1 MKNQGFNNSET
12 QQKKIRVGIIGA
24 GNIAKYA
31 HLPSLKHLPDYE
43 VTAIQSRGKHAAE
56 EAANQFGI
64 KYIVDT
70 VDELVNHPEV
80 DLVAVITPGYKH
92 DEGIRAA
99 ISAKKDVYSEWP
111 FTTSTKNAQ
120 ELVKLAKE
128 AGINTVIGLQ
138 RRTAPVSR
146 YMDDLIKEGY
156 IGNVRSVRVHVSDDN
171 FGSVRPEHLRW
182 SIPAENFND
191 VIVIFGAHFLDS
203 IFNTF
208 GWPLSFSSDL
218 LSRYKKIE
226 IKETG
231 ELLPNTTPDELVL
244 SGRLRNDAVISVHI
258 EGGKRN
264 GKGVQIDIT
273 GDKGDLKLTNKYV
286 FGGIGQDYILQGAQ
300 GEDQP
305 LRVLTV
311 PESYIW
317 LKSDEMGTGPLE
329 LGHEYAAYAKDLKE
343 GTSYHTT
350 FDDALKMH
358 HFFDLL
364 NESSE
369 KGIRVNMK

>member
-1 MKNQGFNNSET
+1 MGNQNFNDSKT
-12 QQKKIRVGIIGA
+12 HKKIRVGIIGA
-24 GNIAKYA
+24 GNIAKFA
-31 HLPSLKHLPDYE
+31 HLPSLKLLTDYE
-43 VTAIQSRGKHAAE
+43 VTAIQSRRKEAAE
-56 EAANQFGI
+56 EAANLFGI
-64 KYIVDT
+64 KYVVNT
-70 VDELVNHPEV
+70 VDELANHPEV
-80 DLVAVITPGYKH
+80 DLVAVITPGYQH

-99 ISAKKDVYSEWP
+99 IAAKKDVYAEWP

-120 ELVKLAKE
+120 ELVNLAKE

-156 IGNVRSVRVHVSDDN
+156 VGNVRSVRVHVSDDN
-171 FGSVRPEHLRW
+171 FGPVRSQRLRW

-191 VIVIFGAHFLDS
+191 GIVIFGAHFLES

-208 GWPLSFSSDL
+208 GWPVSFSSDL
-218 LSRYKKIE
+218 LSRYKEIE

-231 ELLPNTTPDELVL
+231 ELIPNKTPDELVL
-244 SGRLRNDAVISVHI
+244 SGRLRDNAVISVHV

-286 FGGIGQDYILQGAQ
+286 FGGIGQDYKLEGSQ

-305 LRVLTV
+305 LQVLTV

-317 LKSDEMGTGPLE
+317 LKSDKMGTGPLE

-358 HFFDLL
+358 QFFDLL

-369 KGIRVNMK
+369 KGVRVYVK

>member
-1 MKNQGFNNSET
+1 MGKQDFTDSKAH
-12 QQKKIRVGIIGA
+12 KKIRVGIIGA

-31 HLPSLKHLPDYE
+31 HLPSLKLLPDYE
-43 VTAIQSRGKHAAE
+43 VTAIQSRRKDEAE

-64 KYIVDT
+64 KYVVNT

-80 DLVAVITPGYKH
+80 DLVSVITPGYQH

-99 ISAKKDVYSEWP
+99 ITAKKDIYSEWP
-111 FTTSTKNAQ
+111 FTTNTKNAQ
-120 ELVKLAKE
+120 ELVNLAKE

-138 RRTAPVSR
+138 RRTAPVTR
-146 YMDDLIKEGY
+146 YMDDLIKAGY
-156 IGNVRSVRVHVSDDN
+156 VGNVRSVRVHVSDDN
-171 FGSVRPEHLRW
+171 FGPVRPQRLSW

-191 VIVIFGAHFLDS
+191 VIVIFAAHFLDP

-208 GWPLSFSSDL
+208 GWPVSFSSDL
-218 LSRYKKIE
+218 LSRYKEIE

-231 ELLPNTTPDELVL
+231 ELVPSKTPDELVL
-244 SGRLRNDAVISVHI
+244 SGRLRDDAVISVHV

-286 FGGIGQDYILQGAQ
+286 FGGIGQDYKLEGSQGD
-300 GEDQP
+300 DQP
-305 LRVLTV
+305 LQVLTV
-311 PESYIW
+311 PESYTW
-317 LKSDEMGTGPLE
+317 LKSDKMGTGPLE

-343 GTSYHTT
+343 GTSYHST

-358 HFFDLL
+358 RFFDLL

-369 KGIRVNMK
+369 KGVRVYMK